1 MELFKFINE
10 EEIKN
15 NEKQLKT
22 KKKLSNISQNNKH
35 LKIKLSEF
43 DKVPTPSN
51 RVNCN
56 KKNNS
61 KQSKNNVCT
70 NSKFG
75 LKKNKTLNTNQDK
88 IISNNANKNNFS
100 SKSNK
105 FNYSIDKIYTNENRE
120 NLNSIK
126 KYKIVINKIDDKKN
140 DTPYSKEITENNNNK
155 KITNS
160 KIMNNDLKCN
170 KIKNTF
176 LGKPLSLNNLL
187 VINSNEIRNSRRTS
201 HNLKEFTIKKDSNK
215 NQDLHIKVSNNNTS
229 NKKNINKNFSTK
241 NIEIKKGDDG
251 KLIFGR
257 KCFISNQNIVKV
269 DLSKKGFNDCIDGNC
284 DQRKINKKKKKL
296 YHFDFDKELKL
307 KRPIKHNIFQ
317 SLISINK
324 ENIFSSDKKLIKIDK
339 KKVKKKVSKKKD
351 DSLDSLIHNIFD
363 SSSFSKSNRKE
374 KDSCHSSILK
384 NHKLKIQQYKMNH
397 INSISLGRY
406 LKKSSDKN
414 NHIIKVPAFSV
425 VKPEKLIS
433 FEFNREYETRN
444 RSYYM
449 NKYDN
454 VNDETNNKEK
464 RDFSQKNER
473 NHKIKKKKFNFCCL

>member
-1 MELFKFINE
+1 MELFKIINE

-15 NEKQLKT
+15 NEKQIKT
-22 KKKLSNISQNNKH
+22 NKKLSNISQNNKH
-35 LKIKLSEF
+35 LKIQLSEF
-43 DKVPTPSN
+43 EKVPTPSN
-51 RVNCN
+51 RVNRI

-61 KQSKNNVCT
+61 KQSNNNVCT

-75 LKKNKTLNTNQDK
+75 LKKIKTLNIDQDK

-100 SKSNK
+100 SKLNK
-105 FNYSIDKIYTNENRE
+105 FDYSIDKIYTNENRE

-140 DTPYSKEITENNNNK
+140 GTPSSKKITENNNNK

-160 KIMNNDLKCN
+160 KIMNSDLKCN

-176 LGKPLSLNNLL
+176 LGKPLFLNNLL
-187 VINSNEIRNSRRTS
+187 VMNSNEIRNSRKTS

-215 NQDLHIKVSNNNTS
+215 NQDLHIKVSKNNSS
-229 NKKNINKNFSTK
+229 NRKHINKNFSTK

-251 KLIFGR
+251 KPIFGR
-257 KCFISNQNIVKV
+257 KCFISNQNIVKI

-307 KRPIKHNIFQ
+307 KRPVKHNIFQ
-317 SLISINK
+317 SLISTNK
-324 ENIFSSDKKLIKIDK
+324 ENIFGSEKKLIKIDK

-351 DSLDSLIHNIFD
+351 NSLDSLIHNIFD
-363 SSSFSKSNRKE
+363 SSSFSKSNRK
-374 KDSCHSSILK
+374 DSCHSSILK
-384 NHKLKIQQYKMNH
+384 NHKLKIQKFKMNH

-414 NHIIKVPAFSV
+414 DHIIKVPAFSV

-444 RSYYM
+444 RSFYM

-464 RDFSQKNER
+464 RDFSLKNES
-473 NHKIKKKKFNFCCL
+473 NNKIKKKKFIFCCL